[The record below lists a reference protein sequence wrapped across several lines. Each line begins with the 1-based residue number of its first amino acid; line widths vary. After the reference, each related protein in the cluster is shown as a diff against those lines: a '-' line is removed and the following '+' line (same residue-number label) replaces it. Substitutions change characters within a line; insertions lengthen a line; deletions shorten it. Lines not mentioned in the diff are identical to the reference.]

1 MKFALGKLGW
11 SVDEYYCSMPH
22 EFYAACEGY
31 QERQKESAMV
41 IRFASFRIS
50 EAMAGSKAIGK
61 INKFWPMEDD
71 DDAKDVKPMTADRYK
86 AILER
91 HNLKIK

>member
-1 MKFALGKLGW
+1 
-11 SVDEYYCSMPH
+11 MPH

-41 IRFASFRIS
+41 IRFASFRVA
-50 EAMAGSKAIGK
+50 EAMAGSKAVGK
-61 INKFWPMEDD
+61 INRFWPMDD
-71 DDAKDVKPMTADRYK
+71 DDEKKKIQPMTSEQYK

>member
-1 MKFALGKLGW
+1 
-11 SVDEYYCSMPH
+11 
-22 EFYAACEGY
+22 
-31 QERQKESAMV
+31 MV
-41 IRFASFRIS
+41 IRFASFRIA

-71 DDAKDVKPMTADRYK
+71 KEDKKEIEPMTADRYK

>member
-1 MKFALGKLGW
+1 
-11 SVDEYYCSMPH
+11 MPH

-31 QERQKESAMV
+31 TERQKESAMV
-41 IRFASFRIS
+41 IRFASFRVA

-61 INKFWPMEDD
+61 INKFWPMEDED
-71 DDAKDVKPMTADRYK
+71 KKEVEPMTANRYK

>member
-1 MKFALGKLGW
+1 
-11 SVDEYYCSMPH
+11 
-22 EFYAACEGY
+22 
-31 QERQKESAMV
+31 MV
-41 IRFASFRIS
+41 IRFASFRVA

-61 INKFWPMEDD
+61 INKFWPMDEDQ
-71 DDAKDVKPMTADRYK
+71 KEIEPMTADRYK

>member
-1 MKFALGKLGW
+1 
-11 SVDEYYCSMPH
+11 MPH

-31 QERQKESAMV
+31 LERQKESAMV
-41 IRFASFRIS
+41 IRFASFRVA

-61 INKFWPMEDD
+61 INKFWPMDEED
-71 DDAKDVKPMTADRYK
+71 KKEVEPMTADRYK

>member
-1 MKFALGKLGW
+1 
-11 SVDEYYCSMPH
+11 MPH

-41 IRFASFRIS
+41 IRFASFRIA

-61 INKFWPMEDD
+61 INKFWPMEEED
-71 DDAKDVKPMTADRYK
+71 KKEVEPMTADRYK

>member
-1 MKFALGKLGW
+1 
-11 SVDEYYCSMPH
+11 MPH

-31 QERQKESAMV
+31 LERQKESAMV
-41 IRFASFRIS
+41 IRFASFRVA
-50 EAMAGSKAIGK
+50 EAMAGSKAIGE
-61 INKFWPMEDD
+61 INKFWPMEEDD
-71 DDAKDVKPMTADRYK
+71 EKREVEPMTADRYK

>member
-1 MKFALGKLGW
+1 
-11 SVDEYYCSMPH
+11 MPH

-31 QERQKESAMV
+31 LERQKESAMV
-41 IRFASFRIS
+41 IRFASFRIA

-61 INKFWPMEDD
+61 INKFWPMEDED
-71 DDAKDVKPMTADRYK
+71 KKEVEPMTADRYK

>member
-1 MKFALGKLGW
+1 
-11 SVDEYYCSMPH
+11 MPH

-31 QERQKESAMV
+31 LERQKESAMV
-41 IRFASFRIS
+41 IRFASFRVA

-61 INKFWPMEDD
+61 INKFWPMEEND
-71 DDAKDVKPMTADRYK
+71 KKEVEPMTADRYK

>member
-1 MKFALGKLGW
+1 
-11 SVDEYYCSMPH
+11 MPH

-31 QERQKESAMV
+31 LERQKESAMV
-41 IRFASFRIS
+41 IRFASFRVA

-61 INKFWPMEDD
+61 INKFWPMEEDD
-71 DDAKDVKPMTADRYK
+71 KKEVEPMTADRYK

>member
-1 MKFALGKLGW
+1 
-11 SVDEYYCSMPH
+11 MPH

-41 IRFASFRIS
+41 IRFASFRIA
-50 EAMAGSKAIGK
+50 EAMAGSKAIGN
-61 INKFWPMEDD
+61 INRFWPMEEEE
-71 DDAKDVKPMTADRYK
+71 KNQIQPMTSEQYK

-91 HNLKIK
+91 HNIKIK

>member
-1 MKFALGKLGW
+1 
-11 SVDEYYCSMPH
+11 MPH

-41 IRFASFRIS
+41 IRFASFRIA

-61 INKFWPMEDD
+61 INKFWPMEEED
-71 DDAKDVKPMTADRYK
+71 KSEVQPMTSDRYK

-91 HNLKIK
+91 HKLKIK

>member
-1 MKFALGKLGW
+1 
-11 SVDEYYCSMPH
+11 
-22 EFYAACEGY
+22 
-31 QERQKESAMV
+31 MV
-41 IRFASFRIS
+41 IRFASFRIA

-61 INKFWPMEDD
+61 INRFWPMDEEE
-71 DDAKDVKPMTADRYK
+71 KKELQPMTSERYK

>member
-1 MKFALGKLGW
+1 
-11 SVDEYYCSMPH
+11 
-22 EFYAACEGY
+22 
-31 QERQKESAMV
+31 MV
-41 IRFASFRIS
+41 IRFASFRIA

-61 INKFWPMEDD
+61 INRFWPMDEED
-71 DDAKDVKPMTADRYK
+71 KSEVQPMTSDRYK

>member
-1 MKFALGKLGW
+1 
-11 SVDEYYCSMPH
+11 MPH

-41 IRFASFRIS
+41 IRFASFRIA

-61 INKFWPMEDD
+61 INKFWPMDDED
-71 DDAKDVKPMTADRYK
+71 KKEVEPMTADRYK

-91 HNLKIK
+91 HNIKIK

>member
-1 MKFALGKLGW
+1 
-11 SVDEYYCSMPH
+11 
-22 EFYAACEGY
+22 
-31 QERQKESAMV
+31 MV
-41 IRFASFRIS
+41 IRFASFRVA

-61 INKFWPMEDD
+61 INKFWPMEEDD
-71 DDAKDVKPMTADRYK
+71 KKEAEPMTADRYK

>member
-1 MKFALGKLGW
+1 LKFALGKLQW

-50 EAMAGSKAIGK
+50 EAMAGSKAIGN
-61 INKFWPMEDD
+61 INKFWPMEDE
-71 DDAKDVKPMTADRYK
+71 AKKEVEPMTAERYK

>member
-1 MKFALGKLGW
+1 
-11 SVDEYYCSMPH
+11 MPH

-41 IRFASFRIS
+41 IRFASFRIA

-61 INKFWPMEDD
+61 INKFWPMDD
-71 DDAKDVKPMTADRYK
+71 DDEKREVEPMTADRYK

-91 HNLKIK
+91 HKLKIK

>member
-1 MKFALGKLGW
+1 
-11 SVDEYYCSMPH
+11 MPH

-41 IRFASFRIS
+41 IRFASFRIA

-61 INKFWPMEDD
+61 INRFWPMEEEE
-71 DDAKDVKPMTADRYK
+71 KNQIQPMTSEQYK

-91 HNLKIK
+91 HNIKIK

>member
-1 MKFALGKLGW
+1 
-11 SVDEYYCSMPH
+11 MPH

-41 IRFASFRIS
+41 IRFASFRIA

-61 INKFWPMEDD
+61 INKFWPMEDED
-71 DDAKDVKPMTADRYK
+71 KKEVEPMTADRYK

>member
-1 MKFALGKLGW
+1 
-11 SVDEYYCSMPH
+11 MPH

-31 QERQKESAMV
+31 LERQKESAMV
-41 IRFASFRIS
+41 IRFASFRIA

-61 INKFWPMEDD
+61 INKFWPMEEDD
-71 DDAKDVKPMTADRYK
+71 EKIEVEPMTADRYK

-91 HNLKIK
+91 HKLKIK

>member
-1 MKFALGKLGW
+1 
-11 SVDEYYCSMPH
+11 MPH

-41 IRFASFRIS
+41 IRFASFRIA

-61 INKFWPMEDD
+61 INKFWPMESDE
-71 DDAKDVKPMTADRYK
+71 VKKEVEPMTADRYQ
-86 AILER
+86 AILQR
-91 HNLKIK
+91 HNLKVK

>member
-1 MKFALGKLGW
+1 
-11 SVDEYYCSMPH
+11 
-22 EFYAACEGY
+22 
-31 QERQKESAMV
+31 MV
-41 IRFASFRIS
+41 IRFASFRVA

-61 INKFWPMEDD
+61 INKFWPMDEDD
-71 DDAKDVKPMTADRYK
+71 KKKVEPMTADRYK

>member
-1 MKFALGKLGW
+1 LKFALGKLGW
-11 SVDEYYCSMPH
+11 SVDQYYCSMPH

-41 IRFASFRIS
+41 IRFASFRLA

-71 DDAKDVKPMTADRYK
+71 VEKREVEPMTADRYK

-91 HNLKIK
+91 HKLKIK

>member
-1 MKFALGKLGW
+1 
-11 SVDEYYCSMPH
+11 MPH

-41 IRFASFRIS
+41 IRFASFRIA

-61 INKFWPMEDD
+61 INKFWPMEDED
-71 DDAKDVKPMTADRYK
+71 KKEVEPMTADRYK

-91 HNLKIK
+91 HKLKIK

>member
-1 MKFALGKLGW
+1 
-11 SVDEYYCSMPH
+11 MPH

-41 IRFASFRIS
+41 IRFASFRIA
-50 EAMAGSKAIGK
+50 EAMAGSKAIGN
-61 INKFWPMEDD
+61 INKFWPMEDED
-71 DDAKDVKPMTADRYK
+71 KKEIEPMTADRYK

-91 HNLKIK
+91 HKLKIK

>member
-1 MKFALGKLGW
+1 
-11 SVDEYYCSMPH
+11 MPH

-31 QERQKESAMV
+31 LERQKESAMV
-41 IRFASFRIS
+41 IRFASFRVA

-61 INKFWPMEDD
+61 INKFWPMEDED
-71 DDAKDVKPMTADRYK
+71 KKEVEPMTADRYN

>member
-1 MKFALGKLGW
+1 
-11 SVDEYYCSMPH
+11 MPH

-31 QERQKESAMV
+31 LERQKESAMV
-41 IRFASFRIS
+41 IRFASFRIA

-61 INKFWPMEDD
+61 IERFWPMEDEH
-71 DDAKDVKPMTADRYK
+71 KKEVQPMTADRYN

>member
-1 MKFALGKLGW
+1 
-11 SVDEYYCSMPH
+11 MPH

-50 EAMAGSKAIGK
+50 EAMAGSKAIGN
-61 INKFWPMEDD
+61 INKFWPMEDED
-71 DDAKDVKPMTADRYK
+71 KKEVEPMTADRYK

>member
-1 MKFALGKLGW
+1 
-11 SVDEYYCSMPH
+11 MPH

-41 IRFASFRIS
+41 IRFASFRVA

-61 INKFWPMEDD
+61 INKFWPIEDED
-71 DDAKDVKPMTADRYK
+71 KREVMPMTADRYK

>member
-1 MKFALGKLGW
+1 
-11 SVDEYYCSMPH
+11 MPY

-31 QERQKESAMV
+31 LERQKESAMV
-41 IRFASFRIS
+41 IRFASFRVA

-61 INKFWPMEDD
+61 INKFWPMDEED
-71 DDAKDVKPMTADRYK
+71 KKEVEPMTADRYK

>member
-1 MKFALGKLGW
+1 
-11 SVDEYYCSMPH
+11 MPH

-31 QERQKESAMV
+31 EERQKESAMV
-41 IRFASFRIS
+41 IRFASFRIA
-50 EAMAGSKAIGK
+50 EAMAGSKAIGN
-61 INKFWPMEDD
+61 INKFWPMESDE
-71 DDAKDVKPMTADRYK
+71 VKKEIEPMTADRYK